1 MPRTGMRGIDMNTTQ
16 KNSKLANA
24 GAVLA
29 VLGALGTLYLPLIL
43 G

>member
-1 MPRTGMRGIDMNTTQ
+1 MTGSENR
-16 KNSKLANA
+16 SSRLANA

-29 VLGALGTLYLPLIL
+29 VLGALGTLYLPLLL